1 MVKKIMIV
9 IGVIIAWENRDSIVP
24 GIESVVTYV
33 MTTGSSLLQ
42 SV

>member
-33 MTTGSSLLQ
+33 MTTGSSLLP